1 MTTFNEITINFKMLL
16 PLLSDT
22 GITSSRDAAEIYR
35 RYCSEKIHYKE
46 EFFIML
52 LNTAN
57 KPLGICKISEGGLS
71 STTVDVRNIFQT
83 ALKANAANVILF
95 HNHPSGNLRPSE
107 ADRSITKKIIEAGK
121 VMDIKVLDH
130 VIMTAESYFSF
141 TDEGEM

>member
-1 MTTFNEITINFKMLL
+1 
-16 PLLSDT
+16 
-22 GITSSRDAAEIYR
+22 
-35 RYCSEKIHYKE
+35 
-46 EFFIML
+46 ML